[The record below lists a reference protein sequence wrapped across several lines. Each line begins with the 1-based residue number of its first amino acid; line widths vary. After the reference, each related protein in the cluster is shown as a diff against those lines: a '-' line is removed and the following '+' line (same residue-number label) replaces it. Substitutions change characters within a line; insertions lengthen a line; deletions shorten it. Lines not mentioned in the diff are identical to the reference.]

1 MLDHSPVTPTATP
14 RCSET
19 ATATQSES
27 TASDVPTATLS
38 TARPAHDRMAL
49 RLLHAWMS
57 RALKSDPPAGQS
69 EWRKIFFVEIPELAL
84 THDYLLYALLA
95 LSATQLSAVYPTDS
109 ELSLARFTY
118 WSMALSEQQRMIS
131 GHSPTDIEPVTLAAL
146 LIAVN
151 AFAML
156 RDREIEPYVAPAEWL
171 EVSKGFEEVLP
182 KRETI
187 RPESGLRSV
196 VEITLPIWDDRS
208 GSVHPDYE
216 PMLRQY
222 SADDSESDMKVY
234 EETLA
239 RISTFREAILANEPS
254 TNHARR
260 ICIFAQM
267 VPRPYIRFLREHRQ
281 RALVILACFFDVLA
295 QSGAL
300 HIFGDLNGVIPTRE
314 TQAIAKIL
322 AEEWQVHLADL
333 SQLGD

>member
-1 MLDHSPVTPTATP
+1 
-14 RCSET
+14 
-19 ATATQSES
+19 
-27 TASDVPTATLS
+27 
-38 TARPAHDRMAL
+38 
-49 RLLHAWMS
+49 MS
-57 RALKSDPPAGQS
+57 RALKSEPQAGLS

-109 ELSLARFTY
+109 KLSVARFTY

-131 GHSPTDIEPVTLAAL
+131 GHSPADIEPVTFAAL
-146 LIAVN
+146 LIAIN

-182 KRETI
+182 KHETI

-196 VEITLPIWDDRS
+196 VEMTLPIWDDRR
-208 GSVHPDYE
+208 GSVHPVYD

-222 SADDSESDMKVY
+222 STEDSESDMEVY

-239 RISTFREAILANEPS
+239 RISTFREAVLANEPS
-254 TNHARR
+254 TDHARR
-260 ICIFAQM
+260 ICIFAQI
-267 VPRPYIRFLREHRQ
+267 VPRAYIRFLREHRE
-281 RALVILACFFDVLA
+281 RALVILACFFDVVA

-300 HIFGDLNGVIPTRE
+300 HYFGDLNGVIPKRE
-314 TQAIAKIL
+314 VQAIAQIL
-322 AEEWQVHLADL
+322 PQEWHVHIN
-333 SQLGD
+333 QLGDGALTSGR